1 MDRVFLRSQFA
12 VYYRRARRLR
22 LTTEARSDY
31 VVIFPLG
38 GGLTAGP
45 VGEELLAV
53 QSSALLINPGRA
65 LSIASREEAAILMLT
80 LTPAFVLDLAVR
92 LRLTLSGAT
101 VVFGS
106 ERVERDE
113 RLVRL
118 ALDLTGELMEAEA
131 GQDVVI
137 SAQVEQMLVHLLRH
151 HANVRRSD
159 ELELSR
165 VGLVDRRIRRAVEMM
180 HAHMD
185 RDLPIEELAGA
196 AYLSPFHFARLFKKL
211 TGASP
216 HAYLASLRVQRA
228 QQLLA
233 ETDLS
238 ISELSAR
245 VGYSSPSHFSKAFRQ
260 STGLTPR
267 AFRASLVKGD

>member
-1 MDRVFLRSQFA
+1 MDRVFLNSRFA
-12 VYYRRARRLR
+12 VYYRRARRVR
-22 LTTEARSDY
+22 WTGDARSDY
-31 VVIFPLG
+31 TALFPL
-38 GGLTAGP
+38 AGRLLSSTDD
-45 VGEELLAV
+45 EEFELKETG
-53 QSSALLINPGRA
+53 ALLLDPGRA
-65 LSIASREEAAILMLT
+65 AQAYSREEAEILTLT

-101 VVFGS
+101 VMFRS
-106 ERVERDE
+106 YKVEKDE
-113 RLVRL
+113 RLSRL
-118 ALDLTGELMEAEA
+118 ARDLADELSEEEA

-137 SAQVEQMLVHLLRH
+137 TALVEQVLVHLLRH

-165 VGLVDRRIRRAVEMM
+165 VGLVDRRIRRAVELM
-180 HAHMD
+180 HANMD
-185 RDLPIEELAGA
+185 RDLPLEELAAA
-196 AYLSPFHFARLFKKL
+196 AYLSAFHFARLFKKL

-216 HAYLASLRVQRA
+216 HAYLATLRVQRA

-260 STGLTPR
+260 STGMTPR
-267 AFRASLVKGD
+267 AFRAAIVKT

>member
-12 VYYRRARRLR
+12 VYYRRARRVR
-22 LTTEARSDY
+22 LTSEARSDY
-31 VVIFPLG
+31 AVIFPLEG
-38 GGLTAGP
+38 RLQAN
-45 VGEELLAV
+45 VAGEEFEISDGTVLLV
-53 QSSALLINPGRA
+53 NPGSTTMA
-65 LSIASREEAAILMLT
+65 ASREETECLMLT
-80 LTPAFVLDLAVR
+80 LTPALVLDLAVR
-92 LRLTLSGAT
+92 LRLTLSGAS
-101 VVFGS
+101 VVFSS
-106 ERVERDE
+106 ELVEGDARLSQLARD
-113 RLVRL
+113 LS
-118 ALDLTGELMEAEA
+118 GELKEAEA

-137 SAQVEQMLVHLLRH
+137 TAQVEQMLVHLLRH

-185 RDLPIEELAGA
+185 RDLPIEELAAA

-260 STGLTPR
+260 VTGLTPR
-267 AFRASLVKGD
+267 AFRASLVRGD

>member
-1 MDRVFLRSQFA
+1 MDKVFLSSRFA
-12 VYYRRARRLR
+12 VYYRRARRVRWTSGAGSDYAALFPLAGR
-22 LTTEARSDY
+22 LLGKVAGEEFELNEAR
-31 VVIFPLG
+31 
-38 GGLTAGP
+38 
-45 VGEELLAV
+45 
-53 QSSALLINPGRA
+53 ALLLDPGSA
-65 LSIASREEAAILMLT
+65 AEASGREETEILALT
-80 LTPAFVLDLAVR
+80 LAPAFVLDLAVR

-101 VVFGS
+101 VAFRS
-106 ERVERDE
+106 HRVERDE
-113 RLVRL
+113 RLSRL
-118 ALDLTGELMEAEA
+118 ARDLADELSAEEA

-137 SAQVEQMLVHLLRH
+137 AALVEQLLVHLLRH

-185 RDLPIEELAGA
+185 RDLPLEELAAA
-196 AYLSPFHFARLFKKL
+196 AYLSAFHFARLFKKL
-211 TGASP
+211 TGTSP
-216 HAYLASLRVQRA
+216 HAYLATLRVQRA

-233 ETDLS
+233 GTDLS

-260 STGLTPR
+260 ATGLTPR
-267 AFRASLVKGD
+267 AFRAAIVKA